1 MVTDV
6 NTCAGRCLEIHE
18 KHPDLLREKMMVNEL
33 SLLLS
38 KFNETFRHW
47 LGSFF
52 IVTIAGVI
60 FNAAGAVALL
70 RIRMLIIALIC
81 SALLLYCCNRCAT
94 VYEQSQELTSRR
106 QSQVRI
112 QWLAKSWNAW
122 RPLQFHVGP
131 FLYADRELGLNM
143 LSFIITN
150 TAVLLIEA
158 RLLR

>member
-1 MVTDV
+1 MLA
-6 NTCAGRCLEIHE
+6 AGRWLEMNE
-18 KHPDLLREKMMVNEL
+18 KIPDLRREKMAVNEL
-33 SLLLS
+33 SLLLNE
-38 KFNETFRHW
+38 FNRTFRHW

-70 RIRMLIIALIC
+70 QIRMLIIALIC
-81 SALLLYCCNRCAT
+81 STLLLYCCNRCAA
-94 VYEQSQELTSRR
+94 VYEQSIELKSRR

-131 FLYADRELGLNM
+131 FLYADRELGLNI
-143 LSFIITN
+143 LSVIITN
-150 TAVLLIEA
+150 TASLLMEA
-158 RLLR
+158 RFL